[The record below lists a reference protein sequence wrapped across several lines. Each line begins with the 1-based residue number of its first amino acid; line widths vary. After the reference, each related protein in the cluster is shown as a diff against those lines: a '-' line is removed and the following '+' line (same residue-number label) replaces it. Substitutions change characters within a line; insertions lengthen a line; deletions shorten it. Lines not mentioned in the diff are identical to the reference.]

1 MRNSL
6 LYIPSSQEPISPLS
20 FEGEFFFFRFSQSAV
35 ECKLANILH
44 LAFSE
49 KTPYLLWHTCLQGSC
64 LCHRIFTAISDA
76 VEPLAHVLCCTTVMG
91 CQWKQEPIS
100 THLPCRNP
108 KMLVVSSQ
116 TWKSKK
122 ERTQNLQTMV
132 RRTSIF
138 RQCYALIVIAV
149 EKFFYTGSC
158 CSHNW
163 DFLWAVSLHR
173 WSHGEILNCPQM
185 QGKKIGIKVCGT
197 LGKTSDLLTVLKHGT
212 DAAPKASDFCV
223 IPSSVMMLYYRN
235 EG

>member
-76 VEPLAHVLCCTTVMG
+76 MEPLAHVLCCTRVME

-163 DFLWAVSLHR
+163 DFLWAVSLLKEGNFPPSLLAQLPSTALLSFIISKGSSWR
-173 WSHGEILNCPQM
+173 IFFLMSRIFRRRKL
-185 QGKKIGIKVCGT
+185 GIKSPQVSRWRWVA
-197 LGKTSDLLTVLKHGT
+197 KS
-212 DAAPKASDFCV
+212 FE
-223 IPSSVMMLYYRN
+223 R
-235 EG
+235 

>member
-1 MRNSL
+1 MVFR
-6 LYIPSSQEPISPLS
+6 EKISIKWLDRAHEHFPFL
-20 FEGEFFFFRFSQSAV
+20 EQMCRHEEFPALHPFFPRTHFPPFFWGRIFFFRFSQSAV

-76 VEPLAHVLCCTTVMG
+76 VEPLAHVLCCTRVMG

-185 QGKKIGIKVCGT
+185 QGKKHWNKSMWYIGKNIRPYHC
-197 LGKTSDLLTVLKHGT
+197 
-212 DAAPKASDFCV
+212 A
-223 IPSSVMMLYYRN
+223 
-235 EG
+235 